1 MPLRVKLWVK
11 VDDNFNST
19 YKIEFV
25 FTVKKTVNLLSKK
38 QKKTDKII
46 TRRTLQ
52 IALDVIYP
60 EIINTS
66 LVLCGENVKRD
77 VELVAAFQIFTN
89 AILNI
94 AKKRFGGEYKT
105 VGQIVLGSENT

>member
-1 MPLRVKLWVK
+1 MQTILFSSLIVAILLLVLPLRVKLWVK
-11 VDDNFNST
+11 VDDKFNST

-52 IALDVIYP
+52 IAMDVIY
-60 EIINTS
+60 
-66 LVLCGENVKRD
+66 
-77 VELVAAFQIFTN
+77 
-89 AILNI
+89 
-94 AKKRFGGEYKT
+94 
-105 VGQIVLGSENT
+105 